1 MYLSI
6 TEDSILQISRIQDR
20 IQEMRISNAQAN
32 LEVNNSNQKNRLSTS
47 CPSLNDSA
55 DPMTILENYTDNNTS
70 RTDNSNNHRSTHI
83 KDRNQNLNQ
92 RQRRVPGDQINTKRK
107 TRPQQGRHRSVS
119 VSSGDSDDEVCS
131 LL

>member
-1 MYLSI
+1 MSI
-6 TEDSILQISRIQDR
+6 SEDSILQISRIQDR

-32 LEVNNSNQKNRLSTS
+32 LEVNSNQKNRLSTS

-55 DPMTILENYTDNNTS
+55 DPMTILENYDNNTS
-70 RTDNSNNHRSTHI
+70 TDNSNHRSAHI

-92 RQRRVPGDQINTKRK
+92 RQRRVPDQMNTKRK

-119 VSSGDSDDEVCS
+119 VSSGDSDDEVS
-131 LL
+131 

>member
-55 DPMTILENYTDNNTS
+55 DPMTILENYDNNTS
-70 RTDNSNNHRSTHI
+70 TDNSNHRSHI

-92 RQRRVPGDQINTKRK
+92 RQRRVPDQMNTKRK

-119 VSSGDSDDEVCS
+119 VSSGDSDDEVC
-131 LL
+131 

>member
-32 LEVNNSNQKNRLSTS
+32 LEVNSNQKNRLSTS

-55 DPMTILENYTDNNTS
+55 DPMTILENYDNNTS
-70 RTDNSNNHRSTHI
+70 TDNSNHRSHI

-92 RQRRVPGDQINTKRK
+92 RQRRVPDQMNTKRK

-119 VSSGDSDDEVCS
+119 VSSGDSDDEVC
-131 LL
+131 